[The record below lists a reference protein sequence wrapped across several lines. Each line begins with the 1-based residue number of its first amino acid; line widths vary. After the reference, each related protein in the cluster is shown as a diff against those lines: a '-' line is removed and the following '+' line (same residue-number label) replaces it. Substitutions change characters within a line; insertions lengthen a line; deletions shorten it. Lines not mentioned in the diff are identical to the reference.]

1 MVALRLL
8 LLKLPGWGMRNF
20 GKLPAGWNPWPKCS
34 ARPALQCDFQI
45 VLDERPNLAAAAQQ
59 SVGPDGRPVLT
70 VTAAM
75 VAQAQHV
82 DELAFVLAHEAAH
95 HIQDHLPRLRQ
106 IASEGDAAAPAGA
119 LGIAA
124 APTEAGIARAR
135 AHLKGFE
142 LEADTLGT
150 QIALSAGFDP
160 LNGADIL
167 QRLDRPGSDATVSH
181 PALADRLRA
190 VRRASNGA

>member
-1 MVALRLL
+1 
-8 LLKLPGWGMRNF
+8 
-20 GKLPAGWNPWPKCS
+20 
-34 ARPALQCDFQI
+34 
-45 VLDERPNLAAAAQQ
+45 VLDERPNLAPDARQ

-82 DELAFVLAHEAAH
+82 DELAFILAHEAAH

-106 IASEGDAAAPAGA
+106 IASEGDAEAPAEA
-119 LGIAA
+119 LGVAA
-124 APTEAGIARAR
+124 APTEAGISRAR
-135 AHLKGFE
+135 AQLKGFE
-142 LEADTLGT
+142 LEADALGAH
-150 QIALSAGFDP
+150 IAAGAGFDP
-160 LNGADIL
+160 MNGADIL
-167 QRLDRPGSDATVSH
+167 RRLDRPGSDASVSH